1 MYLAYSGS
9 ECILIKELFENSV
22 EVYNIEKN
30 KCETVC
36 LNLLQMMNIEKHSE
50 KWTQIQKKEE
60 TSWNEYPSSQISIVY
75 LQSYFKKY
83 FNTDT
88 WIVYIFK

>member
-1 MYLAYSGS
+1 M
-9 ECILIKELFENSV
+9 FESASND
-22 EVYNIEKN
+22 EHWKAFR
-30 KCETVC
+30 K
-36 LNLLQMMNIEKHSE
+36 MNPN
-50 KWTQIQKKEE
+50 TKKEE

>member
-50 KWTQIQKKEE
+50 K
-60 TSWNEYPSSQISIVY
+60 
-75 LQSYFKKY
+75 
-83 FNTDT
+83 
-88 WIVYIFK
+88 